1 MDVLT
6 FKLGFY
12 TFGREKLF
20 CKDKQKRVSW
30 PVGQQNTADDFHLG
44 FRIPIKEFSSIRPI
58 VNIEPAEGG
67 VLRIP
72 EPLLAAEPVGT
83 ANNLIDDFLSC
94 DPNLDFLYKILCYS
108 SPPRASEP
116 LNIQN
121 KKEGKEEE
129 RKENNGEKD
138 EGRKMEQREMMEE
151 SKMNEGTR
159 TYLKL
164 YDISQI
170 EFTVPV
176 KKKIWRAPVKKYFD
190 VHIWMK
196 TKF

>member
-1 MDVLT
+1 MAERSYFAKISRREYHDLWASRIRRT
-6 FKLGFY
+6 TSISGLGSPS
-12 TFGREKLF
+12 RNLAPL
-20 CKDKQKRVSW
+20 D
-30 PVGQQNTADDFHLG
+30 
-44 FRIPIKEFSSIRPI
+44 PI

-67 VLRIP
+67 VLRTP

-176 KKKIWRAPVKKYFD
+176 TKKI
-190 VHIWMK
+190 
-196 TKF
+196 